1 MRQIHWSITNLQQ
14 SSAASLRSFAQAEAL
29 ARWAWPSEFAK
40 VSPRAMVVGEKTQCQ
55 DNLVQ
60 VRRIVVQHGLCP
72 WAEETL
78 RRL

>member
-1 MRQIHWSITNLQQ
+1 M
-14 SSAASLRSFAQAEAL
+14 
-29 ARWAWPSEFAK
+29 
-40 VSPRAMVVGEKTQCQ
+40 VGEKTQCQ

-78 RRL
+78 RRLRVALVHENMPV

>member
-1 MRQIHWSITNLQQ
+1 MGLALRVCQ
-14 SSAASLRSFAQAEAL
+14 SLPQSHGC
-29 ARWAWPSEFAK
+29 P
-40 VSPRAMVVGEKTQCQ
+40 EKTQRQ